1 MVFPCSFS
9 RKHKSRKSSKIKS
22 PLAVSFSEDKES
34 LVKMSNNKEHSP
46 LFYIAEDETDDLL
59 KSERKHSKDTG
70 V

>member
-1 MVFPCSFS
+1 
-9 RKHKSRKSSKIKS
+9 
-22 PLAVSFSEDKES
+22 
-34 LVKMSNNKEHSP
+34 MSNNKEHSP